1 MGKLRRL
8 LKEVAGTLGGFA
20 YCMAWVMMLLAMS
33 RREEPAI
40 FLTGLALC
48 VTSTVMIAR
57 GLGADGQA

>member
-1 MGKLRRL
+1 MGKRRRL

-33 RREEPAI
+33 RREEPVV
-40 FLTGLALC
+40 FLTGLVLC
-48 VTSTVMIAR
+48 VASTVMIAR